1 MCTCQSQTPSSSHP
15 FPPGGHKGTRTFV
28 MGKKIGAWPQPDS
41 RFYIGIDVHRNV
53 MVAPRLSLGK
63 ADRGNGLKSTATGI
77 EYNEMCIFHIKK
89 LFNAELSFIERKV

>member
-1 MCTCQSQTPSSSHP
+1 
-15 FPPGGHKGTRTFV
+15 